1 MAKIRYHF
9 NKETLSYDKIEL
21 SFRKRILNWM
31 TRLGASLLWGVLIA
45 VIAFTY
51 IDSPKEAT
59 LKEENAELLA
69 EYNILNKE
77 LDRLNSVITALE
89 HRDDNMY
96 RVIFESDPIDASI
109 RQGGIGG
116 TDRYAHLRNMN
127 NSELLISTNQKM
139 DRLTKAAYIQSKSFD
154 EIEAMVKNK
163 IDMLASIPAILPV
176 SLKDEKVYRSS
187 GYGYR
192 IHPIYKTRKM
202 HAGIDFAGPIGTPIY
217 ATGNGKV
224 IKVGTDRGYGKH
236 VIIDHGYSYKTH
248 YAHLSAYTVRRGQKV
263 KRGEIIGFLGNS
275 GRSTGPHC
283 HYEVLKNDIP
293 VNPINYFFND
303 LTPDEYEKLVNSVEE
318 AGQSL
323 D

>member
-1 MAKIRYHF
+1 MAKIRYQF
-9 NKETLSYDKIEL
+9 NKETLSYDKIEI
-21 SFRKRILNWM
+21 SFRKKALNWL
-31 TRLGASLLWGVLIA
+31 TRIGTSILWGAVIA

-59 LKEENAELLA
+59 LKEENAQLLA

-77 LDRLNSVITALE
+77 LDELSEVITALE

-96 RVIFESDPIDASI
+96 RVIFESDPIDPSI

-116 TDRYAHLRNMN
+116 SDRYAVLREMN
-127 NSELLISTNQKM
+127 NSELLISTNEKL

-154 EIEAMVKNK
+154 EIEVMVKNK

-176 SLKDEKVYRSS
+176 SLKDKKVHKSS
-187 GYGYR
+187 GFGYR
-192 IHPIYKTRKM
+192 IHPIYKTRKF
-202 HAGIDFAGPIGTPIY
+202 HAGVDFSGPIGTPIY

-224 IKVGTDRGYGKH
+224 IKVGTDSGYGKH

-248 YAHLSAYTVRRGQKV
+248 YAHMSAYTVKRGQKV

-283 HYEVLKNDIP
+283 HYEVLKNDIA

-303 LTPDEYEKLVNSVEE
+303 LTPDEYEKLVNSVDE

>member
-9 NKETLSYDKIEL
+9 NKETLSYDKIEV
-21 SFRKRILNWM
+21 SFRKRVLNFI
-31 TRLGASLLWGVLIA
+31 TRLGASVLWGILIA
-45 VIAFTY
+45 VLAFTY

-59 LKEENAELLA
+59 LKKENAELIA
-69 EYNILNKE
+69 EYELLNKE
-77 LDRLNSVITALE
+77 LDRLEKVITSLE
-89 HRDDNMY
+89 ERDDNMY

-116 TDRYAHLRNMN
+116 SDRYAHLRNMD
-127 NSELLISTNQKM
+127 NSKLLISTNQKM

-154 EIEAMVKNK
+154 EVEEMVKNK

-176 SLKDEKVYRSS
+176 SLRDNKVYKTS
-187 GYGYR
+187 GFGNR

-202 HAGIDFAGPIGTPIY
+202 HEGIDFAGPIGTPIY

-224 IKVGTDRGYGKH
+224 VKVGTESGYGKH
-236 VIIDHGYSYKTH
+236 VIIDHGYTYKTH
-248 YAHLSAYTVRRGQKV
+248 YAHLSAYTVKRGQKV
-263 KRGEIIGFLGNS
+263 KRGDIIGFLGNT
-275 GRSTGPHC
+275 GRTSGPHI

-303 LTPDEYEKLVNSVEE
+303 LTPDEYEELVNSANE

>member
-1 MAKIRYHF
+1 MAKIRYQF
-9 NKETLSYDKIEL
+9 NKETLSYDKIEI
-21 SFRKRILNWM
+21 SFRKKALNWL
-31 TRLGASLLWGVLIA
+31 TRIGTSILWGAVIA

-59 LKEENAELLA
+59 LKEENAQLLA

-77 LDRLNSVITALE
+77 LDELSEVITALE

-96 RVIFESDPIDASI
+96 RVIFESDPIDPSI

-116 TDRYAHLRNMN
+116 SDRYAILREMN
-127 NSELLISTNQKM
+127 NSELLISTNEKL

-154 EIEAMVKNK
+154 EIEVMVKNK

-176 SLKDEKVYRSS
+176 SLKDKKVHKSS
-187 GYGYR
+187 GFGYR
-192 IHPIYKTRKM
+192 IHPIYKTRKF
-202 HAGIDFAGPIGTPIY
+202 HAGVDFSGPIGTPIY

-224 IKVGTDRGYGKH
+224 IKVGTDSGYGKH

-248 YAHLSAYTVRRGQKV
+248 YAHMSAYTVKRGQKV

-283 HYEVLKNDIP
+283 HYEVLKNDIA

-303 LTPDEYEKLVNSVEE
+303 LTPDEYEKLVNSVDE